1 MPERIDVD
9 QTTLVV
15 PDEME
20 TGRVYY
26 NASTD
31 QVELAVIS
39 TKPSRW
45 TVVFRYSIAFWAGAL
60 ASVLI
65 RWILFGFGIH

>member
-15 PDEME
+15 PEDME

-26 NASTD
+26 NAATD
-31 QVELAVIS
+31 QIELAVIS

-45 TVVFRYSIAFWAGAL
+45 TMIFRYSIAFWAGAL
-60 ASVLI
+60 ASVLV
-65 RWILFGFGIH
+65 RWILFGVGAY